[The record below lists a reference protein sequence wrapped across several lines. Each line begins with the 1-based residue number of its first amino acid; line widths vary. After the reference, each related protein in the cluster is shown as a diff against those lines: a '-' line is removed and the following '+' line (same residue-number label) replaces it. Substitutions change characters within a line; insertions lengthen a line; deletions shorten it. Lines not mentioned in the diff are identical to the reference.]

1 MEVLFALIC
10 VCSLLA
16 WILLKHSVFSVPFVI
31 FLSLWVQD
39 FYPLSH
45 FPMYSDPDESEN
57 FFYLARDLGEGKT
70 QPLPVLKITGVTAPK
85 VKKLFKAWAKERAA
99 ELDKSDKELS
109 DEERAEI
116 GRELLEFLG
125 DQAGKRGMAEDLKG
139 SLALVEVWIV
149 YDTKTRKI
157 TETPTTVATTTL

>member
-10 VCSLLA
+10 IGSFAA
-16 WILLKHSVFSVPFVI
+16 WILLKHSIFSVPFVI

-57 FFYLARDLGEGKT
+57 YFYLAKDLGDGKT
-70 QPLPVLKITGVTAPK
+70 EPLPVRAITGVTAPK
-85 VKKLFKAWAKERAA
+85 VKKLYKAWAREFA
-99 ELDKSDKELS
+99 EKNDKSHKELT

-116 GRELLEFLG
+116 GRELIQFLFE
-125 DQAGKRGMAEDLKG
+125 QAGKRNQSEKMKG
-139 SLALVEVWIV
+139 PLALVEVWIV
-149 YDTKTRKI
+149 YDTGTRKI
-157 TETPTTVATTTL
+157 TETPAVVATATL